1 MFFFPALTVS
11 HIQAAAKIQP
21 FALFIGRQIE
31 HLRRGADE
39 ALELE
44 EEDPRTDNK
53 KTEAAPSA
61 LPDPSTFERLLP
73 GPIIHTQGVQ
83 RQALLAVVIHDIRM
97 KSRMIIPYA
106 IFD

>member
-39 ALELE
+39 ALERE
-44 EEDPRTDNK
+44 EEDPGTDNK
-53 KTEAAPSA
+53 KTEAAPSRCPMPA
-61 LPDPSTFERLLP
+61 S
-73 GPIIHTQGVQ
+73 
-83 RQALLAVVIHDIRM
+83 
-97 KSRMIIPYA
+97 
-106 IFD
+106 